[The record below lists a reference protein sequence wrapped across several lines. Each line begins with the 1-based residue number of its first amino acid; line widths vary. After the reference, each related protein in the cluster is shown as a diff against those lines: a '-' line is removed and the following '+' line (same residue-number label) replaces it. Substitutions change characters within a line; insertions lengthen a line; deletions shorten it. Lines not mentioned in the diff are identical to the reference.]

1 MAQGR
6 SVRVTH
12 GVSLPAD
19 TTERP
24 SGSRRSS
31 ETRVCHIDV
40 LVDRAV
46 STDPM
51 TNTDRNPR
59 GNQTG
64 IRPQRRRRDQKIR
77 PQRKA
82 ARLRIRPQR
91 KAARLRNPT
100 ARNSG
105 EMRKPRRDREIKGT
119 DAAES
124 NENIR
129 GGKLQPNGR
138 RGKTDPQGWHIGQTG
153 SLHRTTDMR
162 GAVRGIIRQHG
173 KICLRNKVKRP
184 GPVAPPAMGWGALDS
199 KHPVQPPASG
209 WCKGTR
215 RTGEGVCVCVCAKQ
229 AE

>member
-6 SVRVTH
+6 AVRVTH

-19 TTERP
+19 TTEKP

-82 ARLRIRPQR
+82 ARLR
-91 KAARLRNPT
+91 NPT

-124 NENIR
+124 NENKKR
-129 GGKLQPNGR
+129 GENSKPMGEEER
-138 RGKTDPQGWHIGQTG
+138 QTP
-153 SLHRTTDMR
+153 RD
-162 GAVRGIIRQHG
+162 
-173 KICLRNKVKRP
+173 
-184 GPVAPPAMGWGALDS
+184 
-199 KHPVQPPASG
+199 
-209 WCKGTR
+209 GT
-215 RTGEGVCVCVCAKQ
+215 
-229 AE
+229 

>member
-82 ARLRIRPQR
+82 ARLR
-91 KAARLRNPT
+91 NPT
-100 ARNSG
+100 AWNSG
-105 EMRKPRRDREIKGT
+105 EMRKPRRDRTT

-124 NENIR
+124 NEFD
-129 GGKLQPNGR
+129 GGKLQLNGR
-138 RGKTDPQGWHIGQTG
+138 REKTDPQG
-153 SLHRTTDMR
+153 
-162 GAVRGIIRQHG
+162 
-173 KICLRNKVKRP
+173 
-184 GPVAPPAMGWGALDS
+184 
-199 KHPVQPPASG
+199 
-209 WCKGTR
+209 
-215 RTGEGVCVCVCAKQ
+215 
-229 AE
+229 

>member
-105 EMRKPRRDREIKGT
+105 EMRKLRRDREIKGT

-124 NENIR
+124 NENKKQ
-129 GGKLQPNGR
+129 GGNSSPMGEEER
-138 RGKTDPQGWHIGQTG
+138 QTPK
-153 SLHRTTDMR
+153 D
-162 GAVRGIIRQHG
+162 
-173 KICLRNKVKRP
+173 
-184 GPVAPPAMGWGALDS
+184 
-199 KHPVQPPASG
+199 
-209 WCKGTR
+209 GT
-215 RTGEGVCVCVCAKQ
+215 
-229 AE
+229 